1 MVSPFMSFAT
11 GALGAVNTQ
20 INKYQQTEA
29 AEALAER
36 EQEKLFERAEFDRAT
51 KIEVANITGKNAAE
65 AARIRAN
72 ATDKNNF
79 TNVAGFKIPKGET
92 APERI
97 SSIFATLASDP
108 DKFKR
113 AMEDANQA
121 PALKRLVLST
131 VTNAYGLTQNLS
143 PNNRE
148 GNAPR
153 SRPIVSELYSKTLA
167 GNPALLSMIKEM
179 ESGNVVLPKAP
190 TQDGTSTSL
199 KTPALS
205 AQARVNGENI
215 SVPKTPEVTLA
226 GGIYGSNRLSVLGKP
241 KEAVIA
247 DLTRRIGGAFDPN
260 QGKYE
265 GNNKY
270 WSAASSPFVK
280 YIASK
285 NRSDVSETEAAKDF
299 LYNIDHGFI
308 DEKGR
313 LNGDAYKLIDIYA
326 EQARAHDK
334 QPGYAL
340 QSKKLSDI
348 MKTNPTIKKEID
360 ELNGSLPLARQAGVT
375 LEKLKQQVN
384 VANTGSRFNIGL
396 LSGIVA
402 APELVS
408 DAVRIVNQAIG
419 DSRLDKSAKNRFKSS
434 IKALDEAKKSGNAE
448 GIAASQVGM
457 LENMLAYQLT
467 SILQGGT
474 GGRTISDTDVTR
486 ALNMM
491 GGKYDSKAQKLQKLE
506 FIGELINNATDK
518 GQLYSLLTGNDNAGK
533 YYAVKKV
540 TGLMAEYNM
549 ENFDQKINDK
559 YKAEV
564 GESPDTVRSSNIN
577 DLVKSASRIP
587 AAEGN
592 YDSEKY
598 KIGIGMVLNDGEGKT
613 SPGQI
618 VGKQYVVNAYALDL
632 QKNALRAYPDVNNQ
646 EHVKKRAEI
655 NARAIAMAPGVFDIV
670 SGEYKP
676 FTIVIKKNDEGREVV
691 QLEDGSPDLATIP
704 RVMSVRAVSP
714 DAKTPLPSSR
724 TTSTVGRPLSE
735 RRAKPRVRLPEEV
748 AASQQEL
755 ATDAK
760 RAETSREAARERAR
774 RSGSRLFGGGNR

>member
-1 MVSPFMSFAT
+1 
-11 GALGAVNTQ
+11 
-20 INKYQQTEA
+20 
-29 AEALAER
+29 
-36 EQEKLFERAEFDRAT
+36 
-51 KIEVANITGKNAAE
+51 
-65 AARIRAN
+65 
-72 ATDKNNF
+72 
-79 TNVAGFKIPKGET
+79 
-92 APERI
+92 
-97 SSIFATLASDP
+97 
-108 DKFKR
+108 
-113 AMEDANQA
+113 
-121 PALKRLVLST
+121 
-131 VTNAYGLTQNLS
+131 
-143 PNNRE
+143 
-148 GNAPR
+148 
-153 SRPIVSELYSKTLA
+153 
-167 GNPALLSMIKEM
+167 
-179 ESGNVVLPKAP
+179 
-190 TQDGTSTSL
+190 
-199 KTPALS
+199 
-205 AQARVNGENI
+205 
-215 SVPKTPEVTLA
+215 
-226 GGIYGSNRLSVLGKP
+226 
-241 KEAVIA
+241 
-247 DLTRRIGGAFDPN
+247 
-260 QGKYE
+260 
-265 GNNKY
+265 
-270 WSAASSPFVK
+270 
-280 YIASK
+280 
-285 NRSDVSETEAAKDF
+285 
-299 LYNIDHGFI
+299 
-308 DEKGR
+308 
-313 LNGDAYKLIDIYA
+313 
-326 EQARAHDK
+326 
-334 QPGYAL
+334 
-340 QSKKLSDI
+340 

-419 DSRLDKSAKNRFKSS
+419 DSRLDKKAKNRFKKS

-559 YKAEV
+559 YKTEV

-577 DLVKSASRIP
+577 ALVKSVSRIP
-587 AAEGN
+587 AAAGK

-598 KIGIGMVLNDGEGKT
+598 KIGIRMVLNDEEGKT

-646 EHVKKRAEI
+646 DHVKKRAEI
-655 NARAIAMAPGVFDIV
+655 NARVIAMAPGVFDIV

-691 QLEDGSPDLATIP
+691 QLEDGSPDPAPIPSAATAP
-704 RVMSVRAVSP
+704 EASAEPQRSP
-714 DAKTPLPSSR
+714 TGYPIDDLDER
-724 TTSTVGRPLSE
+724 IGRSKFVKE
-735 RRAKPRVRLPEEV
+735 IGK
-748 AASQQEL
+748 
-755 ATDAK
+755 
-760 RAETSREAARERAR
+760 
-774 RSGSRLFGGGNR
+774 LFGMGG

>member
-29 AEALAER
+29 AEALAEKE
-36 EQEKLFERAEFDRAT
+36 EQKLFERAEFDRVT
-51 KIEVANITGKNAAE
+51 KYEIANIAKDSAE
-65 AARIRAN
+65 QAARIRAN
-72 ATDKNNF
+72 VTDNNNF

-97 SSIFATLASDP
+97 SSIFSTLASDP
-108 DKFKR
+108 EKFKA
-113 AMEDANQA
+113 AMADANQA
-121 PALKRLVLST
+121 PALRRLVLST
-131 VTNAYGLTQNLS
+131 VTNAYGLAQNLS

-153 SRPIVSELYSKTLA
+153 ARPIVSELYANTLR

-179 ESGNVVLPKAP
+179 ESGNAVLPKAP
-190 TQDGTSTSL
+190 TQGVNS
-199 KTPALS
+199 KTIVNA
-205 AQARVNGENI
+205 AQARVGGENI
-215 SVPKTPEVTLA
+215 NVPKTPEVTLA
-226 GGIYGSNRLSVLGKP
+226 GGVYGSNRLSMLGKS

-299 LYNIDHGFI
+299 LYDSENGFI
-308 DEKGR
+308 DENGR

-340 QSKKLSDI
+340 KSKKLSDI
-348 MKTNPTIKKEID
+348 MKTNTTIGKEIK
-360 ELNGSLPLARQAGVT
+360 ELNATLPLARQAGVT

-384 VANTGSRFNIGL
+384 VANTGSRFNLRL

-408 DAVRIVNQAIG
+408 DALRIVSGALTEKNDKGGLRLEKRTRTKFTEAIN
-419 DSRLDKSAKNRFKSS
+419 SLAK
-434 IKALDEAKKSGNAE
+434 AKKSGNAE
-448 GIAASQVGM
+448 GIAASQVVM

-474 GGRTISDTDVTR
+474 GGRTISDGDVQR
-486 ALNMM
+486 AMDMM
-491 GGKYDSKAQKLQKLE
+491 GGRYDSKAQKLQKLE
-506 FIGELINNATDK
+506 FIGDLINNTIDK
-518 GQLYSLLTGNDNAGK
+518 GQLYGLLTGNDNAGK

-564 GESPDTVRSSNIN
+564 GESPDTVRTSNIN
-577 DLVKSASRIP
+577 DLVRSISRIP
-587 AAEGN
+587 AAAGN

-598 KIGIGMVLNDGEGKT
+598 KIGIGMVLNDVEGKT

-618 VGKQYVVNAYALDL
+618 VGNQFVVNSYAFEL
-632 QKNALRAYPDVNNQ
+632 QKNALNAYPDVNNQ
-646 EHVKKRAEI
+646 DHVKKRAEI
-655 NARAIAMAPGVFDIV
+655 NARVIAMAPGVFDIL

-676 FTIVIKKNDEGREVV
+676 FTIVIKKNNDGQEVV
-691 QLEDGSPDLATIP
+691 QLEDGSPDPAT
-704 RVMSVRAVSP
+704 A
-714 DAKTPLPSSR
+714 
-724 TTSTVGRPLSE
+724 
-735 RRAKPRVRLPEEV
+735 PEAS
-748 AASQQEL
+748 AAPE
-755 ATDAK
+755 
-760 RAETSREAARERAR
+760 AR
-774 RSGSRLFGGGNR
+774 RSTGYPIDDLDERIGQSKFVKEIGKLFGRGG